1 MYFILGLVIIL
12 IIIFSGIFSFSKK
25 EIISSS
31 KNNKSSS
38 KTPSKINVAI
48 YITQKG
54 DYLWKIAEEAYGSG
68 YNAYDI
74 AIANKISNPNLIFSG
89 TKLVLP
95 NVTPKALT
103 KGEIDQRSTTQVTQT
118 NSKYIVKAGD
128 YLWKIALE
136 SYGDGFAW
144 VKIAKINN
152 LNNPN
157 IIEPGQV
164 LIIPR

>member
-1 MYFILGLVIIL
+1 MNNAFIKHIGFAVIFVSL
-12 IIIFSGIFSFSKK
+12 IQCSYASEKFRISLRPGIGIIATKTSMESPTQ
-25 EIISSS
+25 II
-31 KNNKSSS
+31 
-38 KTPSKINVAI
+38 PVI
-48 YITQKG
+48 
-54 DYLWKIAEEAYGSG
+54 D
-68 YNAYDI
+68 NAYDI